1 MTESDDTKDLRLV
14 IVDDHE
20 FAREAVAAMLDAEPG
35 ITIVGQAGN
44 VLSGPRRH
52 YRCGT

>member
-20 FAREAVAAMLDAEPG
+20 FAREAVCRNA
-35 ITIVGQAGN
+35 
-44 VLSGPRRH
+44 RR
-52 YRCGT
+52 